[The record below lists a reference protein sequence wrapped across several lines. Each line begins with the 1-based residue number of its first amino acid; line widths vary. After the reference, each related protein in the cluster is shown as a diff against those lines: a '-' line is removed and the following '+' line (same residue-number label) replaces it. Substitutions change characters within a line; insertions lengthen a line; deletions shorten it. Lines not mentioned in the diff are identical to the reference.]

1 MCSGDIHKKYSS
13 ANSQLVCVSIDY
25 VMHLLTKNIDALVL
39 EVASVSVWESGAA
52 YRWMSMQNKECYPG
66 IAERNIE
73 AWVFGMVWFLG
84 PLVINGSLGSPA

>member
-1 MCSGDIHKKYSS
+1 MCSGDIHQKYSS

-25 VMHLLTKNIDALVL
+25 VVHLLTKNIDALVL

-52 YRWMSMQNKECYPG
+52 YRWMSMQNEQCYPG
-66 IAERNIE
+66 IAG
-73 AWVFGMVWFLG
+73 VFGMVWFLG